1 MYSQCKEPSVFSCYV
16 CHGACREPLHCKKHL
31 RPITAQIVLTCA
43 KVNTEVEASGASDE
57 SCELNMHVLCC
68 RPSSAAR
75 LDIIQHEVRL
85 PHIITG
91 PIPLHADPHLVQQP

>member
-1 MYSQCKEPSVFSCYV
+1 MVHAENPFMQE
-16 CHGACREPLHCKKHL
+16 ALH
-31 RPITAQIVLTCA
+31 PIAIPIVRTCA
-43 KVNTEVEASGASDE
+43 KMDTEVEASGPFIE
-57 SCELNMHVLCC
+57 SCALNMHVLCC

-75 LDIIQHEVRL
+75 LDIIQHEVCL